1 MLKKKLPAKQSK
13 AKQSKAKQSKF
24 LFAEVNRTH
33 YLCDDNSKNIIL
45 FSEINKLKILQTIIY
60 KNLIYY

>member
-13 AKQSKAKQSKF
+13 AKQSKAKQSKI

-33 YLCDDNSKNIIL
+33 YFCYDISENIIL

-60 KNLIYY
+60 KN